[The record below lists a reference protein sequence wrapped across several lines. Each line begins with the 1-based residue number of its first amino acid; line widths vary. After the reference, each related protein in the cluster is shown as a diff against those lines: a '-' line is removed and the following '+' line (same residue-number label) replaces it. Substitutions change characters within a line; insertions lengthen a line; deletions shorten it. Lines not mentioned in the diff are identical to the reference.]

1 MSAVRP
7 FPSPDRRRS
16 ERRVIQ
22 GAVTVTT
29 QSGQL
34 FEAIAIDI
42 SQHGLAA
49 IVMGEIHMD
58 ETVQLT
64 FLDPDDEHR
73 LVVRDAIVRAW
84 DGRHGGFEFL
94 LTMHAAK

>member
-16 ERRVIQ
+16 ERRLIQ
-22 GAVTVTT
+22 GAVTVTK
-29 QSGQL
+29 QSGEL
-34 FEAIAIDI
+34 LEAVALDV

-49 IVMGEIHMD
+49 IVMGEVNID

-73 LVVRDAIVRAW
+73 LVTRDAIVRAW

-94 LTMHAAK
+94 LTMHAAT

>member
-1 MSAVRP
+1 MSAARP

-16 ERRVIQ
+16 ERRLIE
-22 GAVTVTT
+22 GDVTVTL
-29 QSGQL
+29 QSGQVL
-34 FEAIAIDI
+34 EAVAIDI

-49 IVMGEIHMD
+49 IVMGEITVD
-58 ETVQLT
+58 DTVQLT
-64 FLDPDDEHR
+64 FLDPADDNR

-94 LTMHAAK
+94 LTMRAAG

>member
-22 GAVTVTT
+22 GAITVTT
-29 QSGQL
+29 QSGTVL
-34 FEAIAIDI
+34 EAVAIDV

-49 IVMGEIHMD
+49 IVMGEVNLN

-64 FLDPDDEHR
+64 FLDPDDENR

-94 LTMHAAK
+94 LSMHAAT